1 MTSLLL
7 RLGLQTIVGQGISSE
22 YSNSAINQQSNNP
35 PLKSRLNMIINKQ
48 KQVREVNKPVKVLF
62 PFRQIA
68 IRTRVLHRLNP
79 QELMIRRGF

>member
-1 MTSLLL
+1 MILDYNMVLL
-7 RLGLQTIVGQGISSE
+7 ISSQIIPH
-22 YSNSAINQQSNNP
+22 SN
-35 PLKSRLNMIINKQ
+35 RDLNMIINKQ

-79 QELMIRRGF
+79 QELMIRQGF